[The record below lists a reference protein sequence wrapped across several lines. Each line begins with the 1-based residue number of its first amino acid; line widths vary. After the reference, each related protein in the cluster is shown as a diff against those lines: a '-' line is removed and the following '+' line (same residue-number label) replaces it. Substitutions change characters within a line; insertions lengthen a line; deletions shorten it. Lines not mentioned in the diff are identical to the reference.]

1 MNVIIG
7 KDKRA
12 VAREAYK
19 LVRNRV
25 MCGRAKVLGLPTGTT
40 PLGLYQE
47 MVKGYKKGEID
58 FSDVHTFNLD
68 EYIGMGPQDPQ
79 SYRYF
84 MDAHLFSHVNI
95 KKDNVYFLDGLT
107 GDIDRECARYEE
119 AIVSLGGIK
128 LQVVG
133 IGRDGHIGFNEPGT
147 SLTSRTHMITLAQS
161 TITDNAKL
169 FFGGDEEKVPRWAL
183 SMGVGT
189 VLDSD
194 EVLMLAT
201 GANKAEAIHGMLE
214 GPITSMNTS
223 SALQLHPNVTVIMDE
238 AAASKLKYRD
248 YYHRIA
254 PGNEAAMLKY
264 LAEARRRAGLPAK

>member
-1 MNVIIG
+1 MNVIIC
-7 KDKRA
+7 KDKKA
-12 VAREAYK
+12 VAKEAYK
-19 LVRNRV
+19 IVRDRV
-25 MCGRAKVLGLPTGTT
+25 MNGRAKVLGLPTGTT
-40 PLGLYQE
+40 PEGLYAE
-47 MVKGYKKGEID
+47 LVKGYKKGEID

-68 EYIGMGPQDPQ
+68 EYIGLDPSHPQ
-79 SYRYF
+79 SYRNF
-84 MDAHLFSHVNI
+84 MYTRLFDHVNI
-95 KKDNVYFLDGLT
+95 KKANVDFLDGLT

-161 TITDNAKL
+161 TITDNANL
-169 FFGGDEEKVPRWAL
+169 FFGGDEKQVPRWAL

-194 EVLMLAT
+194 EVLMIAF
-201 GANKAEAIHGMLE
+201 GANKADAIHGMLE

-223 SALQLHPNVTVIMDE
+223 SALQLHPNVTVVLDE

-254 PGNEAAMLKY
+254 PGNEEAMLKF
-264 LAEARRRAGLPAK
+264 LAAARKKAGRR

>member
-1 MNVIIG
+1 MNVIIC

-12 VAREAYK
+12 VTKEAYK
-19 LVRNRV
+19 FVRERV
-25 MCGRAKVLGLPTGTT
+25 MNCRAKVLGLPIGSTFE
-40 PLGLYQE
+40 GLYKE
-47 MVKGYKKGEID
+47 LVKGCKKGEID

-68 EYIGMGPQDPQ
+68 EYIGMGADDPQ
-79 SYRYF
+79 SIRYF
-84 MDAHLFSHVNI
+84 MNEKLLKHVNV
-95 KKDNVYFLDGLT
+95 KACNVYFLDGLT
-107 GDIDRECARYEE
+107 ADIDRECAGYEE

-128 LQVVG
+128 LQIVG

-161 TITDNAKL
+161 TISDYAKL
-169 FFGGDEEKVPRWAL
+169 FFGGDESKVPPWAL

-194 EVLMLAT
+194 EVLMLAV
-201 GANKAEAIHGMLE
+201 GKNKADAIHGMLE

-223 SALQLHPNVTVIMDE
+223 SALQLHPNVTVILDE
-238 AAASKLKYRD
+238 EAASKLKYRD

-254 PGNEAAMLKY
+254 PGNEEAMLKY
-264 LAEARRRAGLPAK
+264 LAAARKRAGLK